1 MHAAT
6 DVLRSRTLSA
16 SLPTP
21 ALGLVLG
28 SGFAGLASL
37 VDHPLCVPFADLP
50 GFATPTVPGHA
61 GRILL
66 GSIAGTPVAVLEGRA
81 HYYEGH
87 DPATVTL
94 PVRVLAEL
102 GVRTLVLTNAAGG
115 IREDLTPGDLV
126 CLTDHLNLMG
136 FNPLRGPGGAERF
149 VDLSEVYSARL
160 RHLMAESARDLG
172 IPLRQGV
179 YAAVSGPSYET
190 PAEIR
195 ALRTLGAD
203 LVGMSTVPEAI
214 VARQCRLGVVG
225 VSCVSN
231 KAAGLGGPISHE
243 EVIATGLRV
252 RDTATR
258 LIQRFVER
266 LGRQSDPGLPGAA
279 SS

>member
-6 DVLRSRTLSA
+6 DVLRSRA
-16 SLPTP
+16 HAAGLPTP
-21 ALGLVLG
+21 SLGIVLG
-28 SGFAGLASL
+28 SGFAGLGSL
-37 VDHPLCVPFADLP
+37 VSRPVEVPFSDLP
-50 GFATPTVPGHA
+50 GFVTPTVPGHA
-61 GRILL
+61 GRIVM
-66 GSIAGTPVAVLEGRA
+66 GFIAETPVAVLEGRA

-87 DPATVTL
+87 EPSTVTF

-115 IREDLTPGDLV
+115 IRADLTPGDLV

-160 RHLMAESARDLG
+160 RNILEQSARDLG
-172 IPLRQGV
+172 FTLHQGV

-214 VARQCRLGVVG
+214 VARQCRLEVVG

-231 KAAGLGGPISHE
+231 KAAGLGGTISHE
-243 EVIATGLRV
+243 EVIQTGLKV
-252 RDTATR
+252 RGTATS
-258 LIQRFVER
+258 LIRRFVER
-266 LGRQSDPGLPGAA
+266 LGRDTPHAQP
-279 SS
+279 